1 MPLQNIQLSFNSYN
15 FSAEIDDIVYYST
28 SGSST
33 GGFNQTATSNT
44 FKLGRITSKSG
55 SGIIVEYDDV
65 FYNLVSRTF
74 LLASY
79 YELEEYDSLEALINS
94 TNIYLR
100 RSKGISEKQQRQY
113 LSQNR
118 FLKKLMNI
126 NQNDKN
132 AIEKLKAQLSETT
145 GVASKPWLAEKINEL
160 L

>member
-1 MPLQNIQLSFNSYN
+1 LKEEHRYNAVTFNLARIAFYKKEFTQVIQLL
-15 FSAEIDDIVYYST
+15 
-28 SGSST
+28 
-33 GGFNQTATSNT
+33 Q
-44 FKLGRITSKSG
+44 L
-55 SGIIVEYDDV
+55 VEYDDV

-132 AIEKLKAQLSETT
+132 AIERLKAQLSETT
-145 GVASKPWLAEKINEL
+145 GVASRPWLVEKINEL